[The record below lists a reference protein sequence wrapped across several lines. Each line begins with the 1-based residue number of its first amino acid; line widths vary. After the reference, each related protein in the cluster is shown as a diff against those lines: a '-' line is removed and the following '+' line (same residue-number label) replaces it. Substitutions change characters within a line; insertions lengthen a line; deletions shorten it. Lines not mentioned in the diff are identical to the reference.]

1 MSTVVAGKTF
11 TARDSFVL
19 TDTDGSACQFT
30 SGGVTY
36 YGIYSENSR
45 IFYAN
50 DLLLENYTKVYDSQD
65 WEDESYRTITFDEGE
80 EPISGD
86 FETWF
91 NAVYVEVT
99 EDEVYLVR
107 RSELESVA
115 DAIREKSGTQ
125 SELEFPSEFI
135 SDLNNISGMPEWL
148 SYAYTEMKYIT
159 SVEGR

>member
-1 MSTVVAGKTF
+1 MSTVIAGKTF

-19 TDTDGSACQFT
+19 TDTDGSGCQFS

-45 IFYAN
+45 IFYA
-50 DLLLENYTKVYDSQD
+50 DDALMTNYTKAYDSQD
-65 WEDESYRTITFDEGE
+65 WEDVGYRTITFAEGE

-91 NAVYVEVT
+91 NAVYEEVT

-107 RSELESVA
+107 RSELEDVA
-115 DAIREKSGTQ
+115 DAIRAKSGTQ
-125 SELEFPSEFI
+125 SELEFPSGFVSEI
-135 SDLNNISGMPEWL
+135 GNIEGMPEWIG
-148 SYAYTEMKYIT
+148 YAVTNLIISEK
-159 SVEGR
+159 E

>member
-11 TARDSFVL
+11 TARESFVL
-19 TDTDGSACQFT
+19 TDTDGSGCLFS

-45 IFYAN
+45 IFYAD
-50 DLLLENYTKVYDSQD
+50 DLLLENYTKVYESGD
-65 WEDESYRTITFDEGE
+65 WIDEGYRTITFAEGE

-91 NAVYVEVT
+91 NAVYEEVT

-107 RSELESVA
+107 RSELEDVA
-115 DAIREKSGTQ
+115 DAIRAKSGT
-125 SELEFPSEFI
+125 SGELEFPSEFI
-135 SDLNNISGMPEWL
+135 SDLNNIPMPVTWFG
-148 SYAYTEMKYIT
+148 YAKNSLHFTED
-159 SVEGR
+159 V